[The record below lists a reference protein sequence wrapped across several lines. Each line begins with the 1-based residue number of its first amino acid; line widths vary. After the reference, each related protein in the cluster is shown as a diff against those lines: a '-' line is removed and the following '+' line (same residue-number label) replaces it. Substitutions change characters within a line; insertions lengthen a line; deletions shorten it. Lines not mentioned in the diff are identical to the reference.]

1 MIKNQSISLVRVR
14 YNLRLLFFFSI
25 VFVFLLAQ
33 GPLMITGP
41 GMGMYQQGGY
51 AAGGIYPTYGG
62 APGYPGY

>member
-1 MIKNQSISLVRVR
+1 
-14 YNLRLLFFFSI
+14 LFFFSI